1 MKEKLIS
8 QFHWI
13 IIIYAAF
20 NVYTLQEEKLIEIE
34 AAKQEIPRLQG
45 KIDKQKIKLDGIEE
59 FRKNLAAS
67 EERVK
72 EVVKK
77 IETIQKQL
85 PTNINDTEVQGSVK
99 EISQTLKI
107 RDPQVVAENEV
118 NRGFYF
124 AKDYKFTGTGTF
136 LQFLILME
144 KLEVMASND
153 RILNVKSL
161 SLSVTDSLAE
171 NDKKSRFQ
179 LLNFEAK
186 IESFRYNPNYDVREQ
201 K

>member
-1 MKEKLIS
+1 
-8 QFHWI
+8 
-13 IIIYAAF
+13 
-20 NVYTLQEEKLIEIE
+20 
-34 AAKQEIPRLQG
+34 
-45 KIDKQKIKLDGIEE
+45 
-59 FRKNLAAS
+59 
-67 EERVK
+67 
-72 EVVKK
+72 
-77 IETIQKQL
+77 
-85 PTNINDTEVQGSVK
+85 
-99 EISQTLKI
+99 
-107 RDPQVVAENEV
+107 V

-161 SLSVTDSLAE
+161 SLSVTDRLAE